1 MNTTCSDCSETFIL
15 IFWVVFKM
23 MLDMRKHWYL
33 RMTWEDKIKHLLSLP
48 KEAKGHLEM
57 P

>member
-1 MNTTCSDCSETFIL
+1 
-15 IFWVVFKM
+15 

-48 KEAKGHLEM
+48 KEAKEHLEM

>member
-1 MNTTCSDCSETFIL
+1 MNTTCSDCSET
-15 IFWVVFKM
+15 IFLVFFKM

-33 RMTWEDKIKHLLSLP
+33 RMIWEDKIKHLLFLP
-48 KEAKGHLEM
+48 KEAKEHLEM